1 MGGLFEGTEEH
12 QVYVI
17 LNLITSIVGSA
28 ASLFTILLIHRMKVN
43 TGHVLLV
50 LTMSYF
56 QLLYDLTFF
65 FSNVV
70 VTYYTNVFANFVQLA
85 AGIAGSLVSNWI
97 AFIALYI
104 ILYRRKFNIFNHY
117 YYILAS
123 CLLPGIID
131 TVIYGIG
138 AIPESRQIDDL
149 IDLSIL
155 DIYYYVRLISILLN
169 FIFIFIAFYKIN
181 LMSSTTLNKSPQ
193 EIAIRTLARRLIFYP
208 IVQAIGRSGYAWYEF
223 AYGYYIDMDDPNP
236 EQYASLIFLT
246 IVTPF
251 VSIGYLIIFLAM
263 QPRAYEEFR
272 QMVYCSHYQPPTKE
286 SLDTQTNT
294 QSSGRTRETRSD
306 SNRLTVD
313 TLSYYTDG
321 GRDSEAN
328 QTESGEIELSM
339 AEVARTSSATLKDL
353 AQSGQ
358 TKFSNFED
366 EELLNFIVDSEKEER
381 NSESTIDRPSLM
393 QFFKGSKSIVNDNFA
408 NNPTTTPVNSRA
420 DSSPSLFQRT
430 STFLS
435 GSITTTISGR
445 NSLFSQ
451 FKNRNS
457 AQKRASA
464 SEVSTTTA
472 TTTTENPLINTNA
485 GPKRRSVNV
494 LNSID
499 EEGGQGG
506 RTKSRSDSKE
516 PLRPISEQR
525 SKSRIA
531 STDTTVSTLTTKSG
545 NSSNSIQP
553 ANPLSLPPLNTSSPK
568 WTESR
573 KGHSSSMGYY
583 VRDSDFLADA
593 RESVDAFY
601 QQQDSRESG
610 YSEY

>member
-17 LNLITSIVGSA
+17 LNLITSIIGSA

-104 ILYRRKFNIFNHY
+104 ILYRRKFNIFNYY

-155 DIYYYVRLISILLN
+155 DIYYYVRLVSIILN
-169 FIFIFIAFYKIN
+169 FIFVFIAFYKIN

-263 QPRAYEEFR
+263 QPRAYEEFW

-294 QSSGRTRETRSD
+294 QSSGRTRETHPD
-306 SNRLTVD
+306 SNRLTSD
-313 TLSYYTDG
+313 TLNYYTDG

-328 QTESGEIELSM
+328 QSEIELSM
-339 AEVARTSSATLKDL
+339 AEVTRTSSATLKDL
-353 AQSGQ
+353 AQSGH
-358 TKFSNFED
+358 TKFSKFED
-366 EELLNFIVDSEKEER
+366 EELLNFIVDSGKEER
-381 NSESTIDRPSLM
+381 NSESTIDRPSLI
-393 QFFKGSKSIVNDNFA
+393 QFFKGTGSTVNDNFA
-408 NNPTTTPVNSRA
+408 NSPATTPVHSQA

-451 FKNRNS
+451 FKNRGS

-464 SEVSTTTA
+464 SEVSMTTSA
-472 TTTTENPLINTNA
+472 ITTENPLMNTNA

-525 SKSRIA
+525 SKSRVA

-545 NSSNSIQP
+545 NSSNSIQL
-553 ANPLSLPPLNTSSPK
+553 ANPQPLPPLNTSSPK
-568 WTESR
+568 WTEGK
-573 KGHSSSMGYY
+573 KGHSSNMGGYY